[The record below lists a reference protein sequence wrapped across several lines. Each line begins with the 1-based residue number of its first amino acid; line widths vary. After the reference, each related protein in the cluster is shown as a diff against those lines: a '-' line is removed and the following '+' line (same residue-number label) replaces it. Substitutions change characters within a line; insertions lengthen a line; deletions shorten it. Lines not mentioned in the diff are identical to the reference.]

1 MLPPLGRVAWGRRL
15 DSARARAAVARCC
28 VGLDGHHRARNAS
41 LPRRDDILGKLR
53 EIAWPRAVGDSRCW
67 SYVSTDRPRIG
78 DVLNQKAGA
87 HIFGFFDVGS
97 LGRR

>member
-1 MLPPLGRVAWGRRL
+1 MLPPLRRVAWGRRL

-41 LPRRDDILGKLR
+41 LPRRDDILGKPR